1 MAKKDKILIE
11 QMFSTQPFILL
22 PSDQVSW
29 DTELHKCDYFLKQ
42 SVFLKCENSAAK
54 KKCYALK
61 GIFINTFTLN

>member
-29 DTELHKCDYFLKQ
+29 DTELHKHDYFLKQ
-42 SVFLKCENSAAK
+42 SVFKKCEKNSAAK
-54 KKCYALK
+54 KNVVLK
-61 GIFINTFTLN
+61 GNIY